1 MIGFLQIFIAEAAAQ
16 ALLSVAVGT
25 LQLYQC
31 LGVARPV
38 CAFSP
43 TFFHVS
49 TI

>member
-1 MIGFLQIFIAEAAAQ
+1 MFGFLQIFIAEAAAQ

-31 LGVARPV
+31 LGESPAV

-43 TFFHVS
+43 TFLHVS

>member
-16 ALLSVAVGT
+16 TLLSVAVGT

-31 LGVARPV
+31 LGVARRLRLQ
-38 CAFSP
+38 SH
-43 TFFHVS
+43 FFHVS